1 MVLLKARAFAC
12 ERGPRVTMS
21 PILSRLQIAI
31 VTSLAGLTLVISLTL
46 ALAASREPS
55 VRLALVNVPDDV
67 LRPLLPDFQ
76 KQTGKSAEIV
86 YTGNDPFAVAG
97 EGKADLVISHYG
109 HPGVQPFIT
118 AGLGL
123 WPRTVFA
130 NTYALIGPPGDPA
143 HVRGLTDAA
152 EALRRIA
159 QTKSTFV
166 VNDSAGGKYI
176 ENILWSDAGIEP
188 KGPWYVD
195 LKVEGRAAAQMA
207 DKRAAY
213 ILWGLPPFLRLKRQA
228 HLDLEPLVVG
238 DPLFQRIMVSIVVN
252 PEKVRGA
259 NADAAKAFESYLLAP
274 PTQARIRAFRY
285 PDLDQQAWWPAG
297 RNNNAKE

>member
-1 MVLLKARAFAC
+1 VR
-12 ERGPRVTMS
+12 
-21 PILSRLQIAI
+21 PILSKSQILI
-31 VTSLAGLTLVISLTL
+31 MTLLVGITLVVSLRPTS
-46 ALAASREPS
+46 AASQQS

-76 KQTGKSAEIV
+76 KQTGTSAEIV
-86 YTGNDPFAVAG
+86 YMGNDPFAVAR

-109 HPGVQPFIT
+109 HPGVQPFVT
-118 AGLGL
+118 TGVGL
-123 WPRTVFA
+123 WPHTVFA

-143 HVRGLTDAA
+143 NVRGLTDAA

-188 KGPWYVD
+188 KGQWYVD
-195 LKVEGRAAAQMA
+195 LKVEGRAAAQAA
-207 DKRAAY
+207 DQRAAY
-213 ILWGLPPFLRLKRQA
+213 VLWGLPPFLRLKRQA

-252 PEKVRGA
+252 PEKVHGT
-259 NADAAKAFESYLLAP
+259 NADGARAFESYLLAP
-274 PTQARIRAFRY
+274 TTQARIRAFRY
-285 PDLDQQAWWPAG
+285 PDLDQQAWWPSG
-297 RNNNAKE
+297 RNNNARE

>member
-1 MVLLKARAFAC
+1 
-12 ERGPRVTMS
+12 MS
-21 PILSRLQIAI
+21 PIGNSLRIAI
-31 VTSLAGLTLVISLTL
+31 MTALAGIMFVVSLAP
-46 ALAASREPS
+46 ALAASQGPR

-76 KQTGKSAEIV
+76 KQTGTSAEIV
-86 YTGNDPFAVAG
+86 YTGNDPFGAAR
-97 EGKADLVISHYG
+97 EEKADLVIAHYG

-123 WPRTVFA
+123 WPHTVFA

-143 HVRGLTDAA
+143 HVRGLTNAA
-152 EALRRIA
+152 AALRRIA
-159 QTKSTFV
+159 QTKSLFV

-176 ENILWSDAGIEP
+176 EDILWSNAGIEP

-195 LKVEGRAAAQMA
+195 LKVEGRAAAQTA

-213 ILWGLPPFLRLKRQA
+213 VLWGLPPFLRLKRQA

-259 NADAAKAFESYLLAP
+259 NADGAKAFEAFLLSP
-274 PTQARIRAFRY
+274 PIQARIRAFRY
-285 PDLDQQAWWPAG
+285 PDFNQQSWWPAG
-297 RNNNAKE
+297 RNNNAQE

>member
-1 MVLLKARAFAC
+1 MPGV
-12 ERGPRVTMS
+12 
-21 PILSRLQIAI
+21 
-31 VTSLAGLTLVISLTL
+31 
-46 ALAASREPS
+46 ALRPASAAAQEPG
-55 VRLALVNVPDDV
+55 VRLALVNVPSDV

-86 YTGNDPFAVAG
+86 YTGNDPFAVARD
-97 EGKADLVISHYG
+97 GKADLVISHYG
-109 HPGVQPFIT
+109 HPGVQPFIA

-130 NTYALIGPPGDPA
+130 NTYALIGPPSDPA

-159 QTKSTFV
+159 QTKSPFV

-176 ENILWSDAGIEP
+176 ENILWSDAGIKP
-188 KGPWYVD
+188 TGSWYVD
-195 LKVEGRAAAQMA
+195 SQVEGPAAARTANQ
-207 DKRAAY
+207 RAAY
-213 ILWGLPPFLRLKRQA
+213 VLWGLPPFLRLKRQA

-252 PEKVRGA
+252 PEKVRGT
-259 NADAAKAFESYLLAP
+259 NADAAKIFESYLLAP
-274 PTQARIRAFRY
+274 TTQARIRAFRY